1 MYIVLYVFAAAAITG
16 AVGLSYQ
23 DMGVQDMG
31 VGQGMDAGAAA
42 GIDALKAG
50 VRDNGLLLVG
60 GLILAGLGRVLQHM
74 GGINAGLRRVAEAAE
89 EATRLDG

>member
-1 MYIVLYVFAAAAITG
+1 MYIVLYVFAAAAIAG

-23 DMGVQDMG
+23 DMGA
-31 VGQGMDAGAAA
+31 GQGMDAGAVV
-42 GIDALKAG
+42 GLDALKAG

-74 GGINAGLRRVAEAAE
+74 RGIDAGLHRVAEAAE

>member
-1 MYIVLYVFAAAAITG
+1 MYIVLYVFAAAAIAG

-23 DMGVQDMG
+23 
-31 VGQGMDAGAAA
+31 GMDAAA
-42 GIDALKAG
+42 GMDALKAG

-74 GGINAGLRRVAEAAE
+74 GGINAGLQRVAEAAE
-89 EATRLDG
+89 EAARLDG

>member
-1 MYIVLYVFAAAAITG
+1 MYIVLYVFAAAAIAG

-23 DMGVQDMG
+23 
-31 VGQGMDAGAAA
+31 GMDAGAVAE
-42 GIDALKAG
+42 IDALKAG

-74 GGINAGLRRVAEAAE
+74 RGIDAGLHRVAEAAE

>member
-1 MYIVLYVFAAAAITG
+1 MYIVLYVFAAAAIAG

-23 DMGVQDMG
+23 
-31 VGQGMDAGAAA
+31 GMDAGAVA
-42 GIDALKAG
+42 GLDALIAG
-50 VRDNGLLLVG
+50 VRDNGLLFVS
-60 GLILAGLGRVLQHM
+60 GLILDGLGRVLQHM

>member
-1 MYIVLYVFAAAAITG
+1 MYIVLYVFAAAAIVG

-23 DMGVQDMG
+23 
-31 VGQGMDAGAAA
+31 GMDAGAVAE
-42 GIDALKAG
+42 IDALTAG
-50 VRDNGLLLVG
+50 VRDNGLLFVG

-74 GGINAGLRRVAEAAE
+74 GGIDAGLRRVAEAAE

>member
-1 MYIVLYVFAAAAITG
+1 MYIVLYVFAAAAIAG

-23 DMGVQDMG
+23 
-31 VGQGMDAGAAA
+31 GMDAGQGMGA
-42 GIDALKAG
+42 GTFAGMDALKAG

-74 GGINAGLRRVAEAAE
+74 GGIDAGLHRVAEAAE

>member
-1 MYIVLYVFAAAAITG
+1 MYIVLYVFAAVAIAG

-23 DMGVQDMG
+23 
-31 VGQGMDAGAAA
+31 GMDAGAVA
-42 GIDALKAG
+42 GLDALKAG

-60 GLILAGLGRVLQHM
+60 GFILAGLGRVLQHM
-74 GGINAGLRRVAEAAE
+74 EGIDAGLHRVAEAAE

>member
-1 MYIVLYVFAAAAITG
+1 MYIVLYVFAAAAIAG

-23 DMGVQDMG
+23 DM
-31 VGQGMDAGAAA
+31 DAGAVA

-60 GLILAGLGRVLQHM
+60 GLVLAGFGRVLQHM
-74 GGINAGLRRVAEAAE
+74 GGIDAGLHRVAVAAE

>member
-1 MYIVLYVFAAAAITG
+1 MYIVLYVFAAAAIAS

-23 DMGVQDMG
+23 DLGP
-31 VGQGMDAGAAA
+31 GQGMDAVAVA
-42 GIDALKAG
+42 GLDALKAG

-74 GGINAGLRRVAEAAE
+74 GGIDAGLQRVAEAAE

>member
-1 MYIVLYVFAAAAITG
+1 MYIVLYVFAAAAIAG
-16 AVGLSYQ
+16 AIGLSYQ
-23 DMGVQDMG
+23 DMDA
-31 VGQGMDAGAAA
+31 GQGMDAGA
-42 GIDALKAG
+42 GMDALKAG

-74 GGINAGLRRVAEAAE
+74 GGINAGLLRVAEAAE

>member
-1 MYIVLYVFAAAAITG
+1 MYIVLYVFAAAAIAG

-23 DMGVQDMG
+23 DMDL
-31 VGQGMDAGAAA
+31 GQGMDGGAVAGL
-42 GIDALKAG
+42 DALKAG

-74 GGINAGLRRVAEAAE
+74 GGIDAGLHRVAEAAE

>member
-1 MYIVLYVFAAAAITG
+1 MYIVLYVFAAAAIAG

-23 DMGVQDMG
+23 
-31 VGQGMDAGAAA
+31 GMDAGAVAE
-42 GIDALKAG
+42 IDALKAG
-50 VRDNGLLLVG
+50 VRDNGLLFVG

-74 GGINAGLRRVAEAAE
+74 GDIDAGLRRVAEAAE

>member
-1 MYIVLYVFAAAAITG
+1 MYIVLYVFAAAAIAS

-23 DMGVQDMG
+23 DLGA
-31 VGQGMDAGAAA
+31 GQGMDPGPVT
-42 GIDALKAG
+42 GLDALKAG

-74 GGINAGLRRVAEAAE
+74 GGIDAGLLRVAEAAE